1 MKAFNLVGGF
11 FFLLVLHSTEGA
23 LAQSTGADAVPLNVG
38 RVRWSFPLER
48 DEAGVVPPVE
58 GATAYVQAVMGKQMR
73 FTQCFFVLEAEYR
86 RKLTAGLVTTESED
100 RKGLRSMIVVT
111 SQACDAGFLRSA
123 RDAALASTRDKRALA
138 DRLKEVQARVA
149 KDGGGAVSP
158 LKVSPA
164 EAAEQIGP
172 VGLIAESPRSFTV
185 GVGSND
191 AVLISTYVC
200 AESLLV
206 VFVQWT
212 DQKGFPR
219 CIERAKA
226 FTDNVVSQT
235 RATR

>member
-1 MKAFNLVGGF
+1 MKAFNLVGGI
-11 FFLLVLHSTEGA
+11 FFLLALLSTEGA
-23 LAQSTGADAVPLNVG
+23 LAQSSNTDAVPLKVG
-38 RVRWSFPLER
+38 GARLSFPLER

-73 FTQCFFVLEAEYR
+73 FTQCFFVLESEYR
-86 RKLTAGLVTTESED
+86 RKLTSGRPTTESED
-100 RKGLRSMIVVT
+100 RQGLRSMIVVT
-111 SQACDAGFLRSA
+111 SQACDAGFLRAA

-138 DRLKEVQARVA
+138 DRLKDVQARVA

-158 LKVSPA
+158 LKVSLA

-185 GVGSND
+185 GVGSKD

-212 DQKGFPR
+212 DQKGFPH

-226 FTDNVVSQT
+226 FTDAVVSQT

>member
-1 MKAFNLVGGF
+1 
-11 FFLLVLHSTEGA
+11 
-23 LAQSTGADAVPLNVG
+23 
-38 RVRWSFPLER
+38 
-48 DEAGVVPPVE
+48 
-58 GATAYVQAVMGKQMR
+58 
-73 FTQCFFVLEAEYR
+73 
-86 RKLTAGLVTTESED
+86 
-100 RKGLRSMIVVT
+100 
-111 SQACDAGFLRSA
+111 
-123 RDAALASTRDKRALA
+123 
-138 DRLKEVQARVA
+138 VQARVA

-212 DQKGFPR
+212 DQKGFPH

-226 FTDNVVSQT
+226 FTDTVVSQT
-235 RATR
+235 RSTR

>member
-1 MKAFNLVGGF
+1 MKSISVV
-11 FFLLVLHSTEGA
+11 LLVLLSA
-23 LAQSTGADAVPLNVG
+23 SVAFAQSAKVDVVPLNIGGVSM
-38 RVRWSFPLER
+38 SFPLER
-48 DEAGVVPPVE
+48 DEAGVVPMAE
-58 GATAYVQAVMGKQMR
+58 AATAYVQAMMGKQMR

-86 RKLTAGLVTTESED
+86 RKLTSGRATTESED

-111 SQACDAGFLRSA
+111 SQACDAGFLRAA

-172 VGLIAESPRSFTV
+172 LGLIAESPRSFTV

-212 DQKGFPR
+212 DQKGFPH

-226 FTDNVVSQT
+226 FTDTVVSQT
-235 RATR
+235 RSTR

>member
-1 MKAFNLVGGF
+1 MKSISVV
-11 FFLLVLHSTEGA
+11 LLVLLSA
-23 LAQSTGADAVPLNVG
+23 SVAFAQSAKVDVVPLNIGGVSM
-38 RVRWSFPLER
+38 SFPLER

-86 RKLTAGLVTTESED
+86 RKLTAGRVTTETED
-100 RKGLRSMIVVT
+100 RQGLRSMIVVT
-111 SQACDAGFLRSA
+111 GQACDAGFLKTA
-123 RDAALASTRDKRALA
+123 RDAALASTKDKRALA
-138 DRLKEVQARVA
+138 DRLKEVQARSA
-149 KDGGGAVSP
+149 KDGGGVVSP
-158 LKVSPA
+158 LKTSPA

-172 VGLIAESPRSFTV
+172 VGLIAETPRSFTV

-191 AVLISTYVC
+191 TVVISTYVC

-212 DQKGFPR
+212 DQKGFPH

-226 FTDNVVSQT
+226 FTDTVVSQT
-235 RATR
+235 RSTR